1 MKTRLIICL
10 SALLLLNSCI
20 IHSLFP
26 FYTAG
31 TISFKNTFLGIWKD
45 KKNSDDRWIINSN
58 ENINR
63 IIKHTYISRSEKEID
78 LQTKYKQG
86 YFAIH
91 EEVKANRI
99 SIFLAMPFKIGNQL
113 FLDFTPL
120 IYDEDINNLVS
131 YHLIP
136 THSLAKFDILDDNTI
151 DIKWLSSEKIGDLIE
166 DNKIKIN
173 YEKVGFEEESI
184 LLTASPDEL
193 QKFIKKYMASSDT
206 NKWKTDVK
214 LSLKRTNSSQESID
228 LMEKVLNGE
237 VKLSGKLSFN

>member
-1 MKTRLIICL
+1 MKTRLIFCL

-20 IHSLFP
+20 INSLFP
-26 FYTAG
+26 FYTSD
-31 TISFKNTFLGIWKD
+31 TISFKNTLLGIWKD

-63 IIKHTYISRSEKEID
+63 ILKHTYISRSEKEID

-99 SIFLAMPFKIGNQL
+99 SIFLAMPFKIDNQL

-120 IYDEDINNLVS
+120 IYDEDINHLIS
-131 YHLIP
+131 HHLIP
-136 THSLAKFDILDDNTI
+136 THSLAKFDIIDDDTI
-151 DIKWLSSEKIGDLIE
+151 NIKWLSSEKIGDLIE
-166 DNKIKIN
+166 NNKIKIN
-173 YEKVGFEEESI
+173 YEKVGFEEETI

-193 QKFIKKYMASSDT
+193 QKFIKKYMASNDT

-214 LSLKRTNSSQESID
+214 LSLKRINSPQESIN
-228 LMEKVLNGE
+228 LMEEVLNGTK
-237 VKLSGKLSFN
+237 KLSGKITFH